1 MLAGNSRD
9 VMGLTPDV
17 KTSDDDVH
25 TVQKLISCLKRRV
38 TWRATITPKNP
49 PSCPTRKSKT
59 ATSPSAKL
67 KTATH
72 CTSRMKITPA
82 PSFEHILFTPTT
94 PIEPTSDVCIGS
106 PTLAIWSSTS
116 LRPMGVWV
124 AWGSTTTSRG
134 TAWSPVSSGIPSLTA
149 PDVSGYA
156 LSPMFHPFQ
165 INCSGRGLQR
175 PYFKWKDVCNPLPLS
190 LIDYNSRRPI
200 CGRISSPA
208 HSALGGSSSGNWY
221 RKAREDHIDFFITLM
236 EDDHPVDIAEQL

>member
-1 MLAGNSRD
+1 
-9 VMGLTPDV
+9 
-17 KTSDDDVH
+17 
-25 TVQKLISCLKRRV
+25 
-38 TWRATITPKNP
+38 
-49 PSCPTRKSKT
+49 
-59 ATSPSAKL
+59 
-67 KTATH
+67 
-72 CTSRMKITPA
+72 
-82 PSFEHILFTPTT
+82 
-94 PIEPTSDVCIGS
+94 
-106 PTLAIWSSTS
+106 
-116 LRPMGVWV
+116 MGVWV

-221 RKAREDHIDFFITLM
+221 RKAREDHIDFFNTVM
-236 EDDHPVDIAEQL
+236 EDDHPVDIAEQLKWPQVLRDFTQNLYAPQFYAQLVAWITRQYEQATYYRAVDSCLVSTLSTQSDSPLSWFALIDSPLDKSRWNDCLPFTKIKGCLIWTFIIINKTIMVDYTENEIKYTNTIPLNS